1 MLGYVLVDDMFDE
14 MIQNISYIK
23 LNNYLK
29 ERKNQFSSFFV
40 YSAYAYQK
48 INLLEY
54 TVTRYSSMQCLM
66 GYLLKIIFGV

>member
-29 ERKNQFSSFFV
+29 ERKN
-40 YSAYAYQK
+40 
-48 INLLEY
+48 
-54 TVTRYSSMQCLM
+54 
-66 GYLLKIIFGV
+66 